1 MKKVFFCM
9 VLICNIV
16 TGQNSTVVV
25 FDAEDAQEVNIE
37 KETVLK
43 NAMKWNW
50 SLLSRGVF
58 MLNYERELK
67 PWISLEVG
75 AGLCYRDFIFEGID
89 ESEFYD
95 LNESST
101 AIIKPAFESRVRV
114 YPFLL
119 DDMEGF
125 YCSLAYLK
133 RNYAFENDVDD
144 VIYESSY
151 RFNESQFLVGW
162 QYESFWIDN
171 ILADFYFGVGLRNYK
186 TKSYDED
193 YINGSASYLLN
204 EEDGSKPAF
213 YLGWKL
219 TVPF

>member
-1 MKKVFFCM
+1 MKKIILFFLFLCQ
-9 VLICNIV
+9 VVI
-16 TGQNSTVVV
+16 GQNSTVVV
-25 FDAEDAQEVNIE
+25 FDAQDAEEVNIVS
-37 KETVLK
+37 ETVLK
-43 NAMKWNW
+43 NAVKWNW

-75 AGLCYRDFIFEGID
+75 AGLCYRDFIYEGM
-89 ESEFYD
+89 ED
-95 LNESST
+95 LWMYEGDESST
-101 AIIKPAFESRVRV
+101 AIIKPAFETRVRL

-125 YCSLAYLK
+125 YCSLGYIN
-133 RNYAFENDVDD
+133 RNYGLETDWND

-151 RFNESQFLVGW
+151 KFNESQFLVGW

-171 ILADFYFGVGLRNYK
+171 ILADFYFGIGLRNYK
-186 TKSYDED
+186 LKTYDEE
-193 YINGSASYLLN
+193 YINGSSSYLLN
-204 EEDGSKPAF
+204 EKDGSKPAF
-213 YLGWKL
+213 YMGWKL